1 MNLGSMIS
9 NVCRSQKLKIIAKKS
24 NSFENARQVFLSIR
38 QEIQSCTALP
48 LSRTIKGRDSGALV
62 TEVVDPST
70 EQKQK
75 LPQGNIYLDF
85 I

>member
-24 NSFENARQVFLSIR
+24 NFFEIPPSFLSTR